1 MAKVEIYTQPG
12 CPYCV
17 HAVDILRDK
26 NVAFTEINA
35 PRGTAER
42 NEAIRRSGGGTT
54 VPQIFI
60 DEKAVGGCTDLMALD
75 RSGLLNEMLGI
86 A

>member
-1 MAKVEIYTQPG
+1 MPKVEIYTQPG

-17 HAVDILRDK
+17 RAITLLQAKDVP
-26 NVAFTEINA
+26 FEEINA

-42 NEAIRRSGGGTT
+42 ETAMERSGGSTT

-60 DEKAVGGCTDLMALD
+60 DGKSVGGCSELMQLEKTGQLDDL
-75 RSGLLNEMLGI
+75 LGRK
-86 A
+86 